1 MRKPDC
7 GPFGETFLEASVL
20 AIVAALF
27 VNRPV
32 GGCVESVLTFEIHR
46 FCFVRGIESLRQAHR
61 SAGEV
66 VAARAACAVLRTG
79 PYIGNYT
86 RVCGDNTV
94 LAVSGQ
100 YPEAGS
106 LR

>member
-1 MRKPDC
+1 MRRPDC
-7 GPFGETFLEASVL
+7 GPFGETFLEARVL

-46 FCFVRGIESLRQAHR
+46 FCFVRGIESPSAHR

-66 VAARAACAVLRTG
+66 VAARAAFAMLRTA

-86 RVCGDNTV
+86 TVCGNNTV
-94 LAVSGQ
+94 LAVSGP